1 MISKYCDVKQEVM
14 SLDTGE
20 SPLTSF
26 SQLMNDE
33 AQEGDIS
40 RSPEKDSGHKKIKY
54 IIPEDLPIDLRVKFA
69 ICLIHL
75 RQLHAIKVWHMVL
88 KQEMTGFIHLVPRVL
103 SSSLLRKKERIL
115 ETRLEFLLYMI
126 AI

>member
-1 MISKYCDVKQEVM
+1 M

-40 RSPEKDSGHKKIKY
+40 RSPEKDRGHKKIKY
-54 IIPEDLPIDLRVKFA
+54 IIPEDLPIDLHVKFA

-88 KQEMTGFIHLVPRVL
+88 KQEMTGFINLVPRVL
-103 SSSLLRKKERIL
+103 SSFLLRKKERIL